1 MTGGGDGA
9 DGVVA
14 SGAFNDDQTELVL
27 TLDTGGTVTVNVPAA
42 LRAGGILASLNS
54 DGTAPDAS
62 ANQGK
67 VLFSGNQILH
77 SINHGGHDKE
87 VTFKEYGPDRV
98 VVGSEPVRSAN
109 ENNYGGSF
117 EFPPHDDI
125 ADYDVDTVLWDR
137 GSEVW
142 LLKPAS
148 DSTRWSSYSG
158 PLGWEHGHIY
168 ATEAVAERHV
178 GSALA
183 VGKIFIYG
191 YGSTQ
196 KPYIV
201 TAFTAATDDVWV
213 WDPLGVTLQDVEN
226 TIDQHLSTKAD
237 INLQNIDQDLSDT
250 EKDNILEWIGSEAI
264 TDELATAKANTNLS
278 NIDDDLSGAALTTIL
293 SRLGIIT
300 PYSSTGTYRR
310 GRMVT
315 HTNGLFMYTSGTARS
330 SNHDPDTHPGYWLKL
345 SEGVAYEVISSGS
358 HRVAARTIIVNG
370 DNDRVYLCT
379 TTQTTP
385 VSLSEIHTAS
395 QSLGGAFIHLN
406 AAGGGSDAAELT
418 QAQVEDST
426 DTTFGLVSG
435 ERLAEA
441 VAAHETGGS
450 NDGPMAFS
458 SRLITANVDQTEVV
472 EAAGTGNTNPPYRR

>member
-1 MTGGGDGA
+1 MLDSEFTAAAVRGLLGFTATEVNDILVGATVSGTGASRVITIPQNDGTSISLAVPDTTGGGGEGA

-27 TLDTGGTVTVNVPAA
+27 TLDTGGTVTINVPAA
-42 LRAGGILASLNS
+42 LRAGGILAMLNS

-98 VVGSEPVRSAN
+98 VVGSEPARSAN

-178 GSALA
+178 GSVLA
-183 VGKIFIYG
+183 VGKIYIYG

-213 WDPLGVTLQDVEN
+213 WDPIGLTPADVSAIVKGESGNGRYFVVPESGVAVSNNVATLTTGQSISSLQDGDLFYFRSNFTN
-226 TIDQHLSTKAD
+226 TAAEVMV
-237 INLQNIDQDLSDT
+237 NID
-250 EKDNILEWIGSEAI
+250 G
-264 TDELATAKANTNLS
+264 
-278 NIDDDLSGAALTTIL
+278 
-293 SRLGIIT
+293 
-300 PYSSTGTYRR
+300 TGQ
-310 GRMVT
+310 
-315 HTNGLFMYTSGTARS
+315 
-330 SNHDPDTHPGYWLKL
+330 HD
-345 SEGVAYEVISSGS
+345 I
-358 HRVAARTIIVNG
+358 RINNRQNNG
-370 DNDRVYLCT
+370 DEALPAGLYARRCLLL
-379 TTQTTP
+379 P
-385 VSLSEIHTAS
+385 G
-395 QSLGGAFIHLN
+395 LGRQQQPLPNLARAHWYGHLPQHRRPGA
-406 AAGGGSDAAELT
+406 
-418 QAQVEDST
+418 
-426 DTTFGLVSG
+426 
-435 ERLAEA
+435 
-441 VAAHETGGS
+441 
-450 NDGPMAFS
+450 
-458 SRLITANVDQTEVV
+458 
-472 EAAGTGNTNPPYRR
+472 